1 MSENAHRAS
10 LCLERKAILGF
21 VLSLMP
27 GSFRLPVMTCE
38 LNSDP
43 VYWVRVLKDELHS
56 VPFLT
61 TLGGKSA

>member
-1 MSENAHRAS
+1 MQRKAHQRAS
-10 LCLERKAILGF
+10 LFGEKSNLRLCLASHARILSH
-21 VLSLMP
+21 VSDA
-27 GSFRLPVMTCE
+27 E